1 MDFGKRQQK
10 SKVKYSKSVKR
21 NEDFQRKNNLM
32 FISSMHCIVTAKV
45 RVEATGSQV
54 VSEEAA
60 KIKSHGGFRKDEGE
74 QSQKEAEADI

>member
-1 MDFGKRQQK
+1 MKISKGKIILCFF
-10 SKVKYSKSVKR
+10 VLCTV
-21 NEDFQRKNNLM
+21 
-32 FISSMHCIVTAKV
+32 VTAKL
-45 RVEATGSQV
+45 RVEATGSQL

>member
-1 MDFGKRQQK
+1 
-10 SKVKYSKSVKR
+10 
-21 NEDFQRKNNLM
+21 
-32 FISSMHCIVTAKV
+32 MHCTVTVKQREV
-45 RVEATGSQV
+45 ATGSQV

>member
-1 MDFGKRQQK
+1 
-10 SKVKYSKSVKR
+10 
-21 NEDFQRKNNLM
+21 M
-32 FISSMHCIVTAKV
+32 FFCSMHCIVTAKLREV
-45 RVEATGSQV
+45 ATGSQA